1 MAIEFRGVESAPLRD
16 FSAAAPD
23 GAIIGIVG
31 LRGSGKSALLRLAAA
46 VDQPAQGVVNQ
57 GGAARRLL
65 RPGDALDFSR
75 VDVLALDDAL
85 AAEDPLAKARACVL
99 LERLRRTG
107 ATVLLS
113 SSDEPLLRRICD
125 EIWWLREGRLAAKG
139 DPRDVFPRF
148 NAWVAEQF
156 TGWGAS
162 DPQPMDAASRRGDG
176 RAEIL
181 AIDTLDGS
189 GAKTIVWRSGE
200 PAAIRIA
207 LRFPQVV
214 EHPVI
219 GIMIRTRIGFEVYG
233 TNTELEATP
242 VGPCSAGDVR
252 RITFRFCC
260 SLCPGDYTVT
270 AASHDPDGS
279 PHDWLDDAVAVS
291 VTDLRY
297 TAGVANLRASIA
309 VERAL

>member
-23 GAIIGIVG
+23 GAVIGIIG
-31 LRGSGKSALLRLAAA
+31 LKGSGKSALLRLAAA
-46 VDQPAQGVVNQ
+46 VDQPARGIVN
-57 GGAARRLL
+57 ARATRRLV
-65 RPGDALDFSR
+65 RPGDPLDFWP
-75 VDVLALDDAL
+75 VHVLALDEAL
-85 AAEDPLAKARACVL
+85 AREDPLAKAQACL
-99 LERLRRTG
+99 MLERLRRAG
-107 ATVLLS
+107 ATILLS
-113 SSDEPLLRRICD
+113 SYDEPLLRRVCD
-125 EIWWLREGRLAAKG
+125 EIWWLREGELAAKG
-139 DPRDVFPRF
+139 DPREVFPKF

-156 TGWGAS
+156 AAWGAS
-162 DPQPMDAASRRGDG
+162 DSQPMDVSSRRGDN

-181 AIDTLDGS
+181 GIDTLDSS
-189 GAKTIVWRSGE
+189 GRNTIVWKSGE
-200 PAAIRIA
+200 PAAIRVA
-207 LRFPQVV
+207 LRFLQPV

-233 TNTELEATP
+233 TNTELEASP
-242 VGPCSAGDVR
+242 VGPCLAGDVR
-252 RITFRFCC
+252 RITFEFCC
-260 SLCPGDYTVT
+260 NLCPGDYTVT

-291 VTDLRY
+291 VTDSRY